1 MLCCT
6 STPEGKVSLPVTSV
20 YGSPTCALYGEM
32 TATLAVLRS
41 WGKACISSR

>member
-1 MLCCT
+1 MLHQHPGWRGVPAPAYVCGT
-6 STPEGKVSLPVTSV
+6 
-20 YGSPTCALYGEM
+20 PTCALYGEI